1 MEKERLEAILAEV
14 DVPLEDRRFYSKSYL
29 ATYRHRIREKGYK
42 TDFLTRVLTKE
53 QVKLSY
59 RLDQSQLQESC
70 SVRNQLKTRK
80 LASVLI
86 NEEGF
91 FQTELLSKS
100 IRLLEGSLYALGP
113 DRQHDAKRQQHLLNV
128 LKLLEN
134 HPNLIRK
141 LHMISRP
148 QMHRIA
154 DQIIRETLQ
163 LPSKMVISD
172 AHTRRAVLAAWM
184 CYLRQN
190 VGSCFATAPAVIVQR
205 EQPEVFLR
213 DMQELLSTGQI
224 KRTVGGVEYTV
235 PLSYSWGAGDLRKVF
250 VFSAN
255 SKLEG
260 SGIWNSPGLIRALI
274 AIGIIEEEASTSE
287 KQEVLQGFIRSV
299 LKNWDSSQEYFYATV
314 EEILRRILLLHYN
327 LSEEEVQE
335 YLNRPKVMIHDSL
348 MMHVASGSKPSG
360 KSDRVQ
366 LYLAQFENAKSVFK
380 SLSDNALLK
389 TWEFTLASFSET
401 KAQFTTWN
409 LYSSLGLR
417 AEDKGGIGP
426 CLYEIL
432 NQRLHECNEK
442 AEQLELEYEQLYNQ
456 VQVIQRR
463 SRNVGSEKE
472 AQWVRI
478 EYQSKTSE
486 LRTVEAMRN
495 EWHMK
500 ARRYSHL
507 YDGLID
513 LYFRLFSQYFQE
525 VYDPDIHEVEAGPF
539 DDSPAGFRLL
549 YKHGRSNT
557 SQWTPIH
564 NHTEFI
570 EALANFFIASE
581 RELSNA
587 PEMKG
592 IESDLSEITT
602 RIVTHVRSQEFIETA
617 FYRMARKHGAP
628 MIKNP
633 LENLDKIQKKPW
645 VYTSGGAITTL
656 ISCYFRLDEKPKE
669 VSRWVENPMEL
680 LVFLID
686 SIKEIPEHTLDAFI
700 ENNDKSLLVH
710 SPTHA
715 FLLKPGYQR
724 FRSAW
729 KDPQFTYSW
738 VRDFV
743 VKPAEHFINNLY
755 LNDEH
760 MKFVVDELLEFVH
773 PNIQHYF
780 RQTFYALGGSMNV
793 VDFRNHILNTIEVT
807 RGLQYMGRGCLSSDQ
822 IDSTFF
828 SLLPL
833 FPSYQLKDRVE
844 VILNRLPGIDD
855 DQKKEMLGLV
865 DRLRGKI
872 GAPKVVAA
880 DGLQQIVKSLIAMV
894 TQKTT
899 APYDYPLLISQICQ
913 DRGYA
918 MPAPFVF
925 ADTNWVKDYFS
936 FLVNPGSGKFELWR
950 TDYIGSIG
958 EPMRDWDKWLDG
970 SRKKP
975 DWGVFNRPHEYRL
988 EA

>member
-1 MEKERLEAILAEV
+1 MDKESLEAILSEV
-14 DVPLEDRRFYSKSYL
+14 DVPLEDRRFYSQAYL
-29 ATYRHRIREKGYK
+29 AAYRHRKREKGYK
-42 TDFLTRVLTKE
+42 TDLLIRVMTKE
-53 QVKLSY
+53 QVKLSM
-59 RLDQSQLQESC
+59 RLDQSLLQESC
-70 SVRNQLKTRK
+70 SVRNHLKTRR
-80 LASVLI
+80 LASILI
-86 NEEGF
+86 DEEGK
-91 FQTELLSKS
+91 FQTGLLSQA
-100 IRLLEGSLYALGP
+100 IQLLEGSLYALGP
-113 DRQHDAKRQQHLLNV
+113 DRQHDARRQEHLLNV
-128 LKLLEN
+128 LKLLAEN
-134 HPNLIRK
+134 PALIRK
-141 LHMISRP
+141 LKAISRP
-148 QMHRIA
+148 EMHRIA

-163 LPSKMVISD
+163 LPSKVVVSD

-205 EQPEVFLR
+205 EQPELFLR
-213 DMQELLSTGQI
+213 DMQELLATGRL
-224 KRTVGGVEYTV
+224 KRVFGGVEYTV
-235 PLSYSWGAGDLRKVF
+235 PLSYGWGAGDLRRVF
-250 VFSAN
+250 VFS
-255 SKLEG
+255 SDPTFE
-260 SGIWNSPGLIRALI
+260 SPGIWNSPGFIRALS

-287 KQEVLQGFIRSV
+287 KQEILKELIAFE
-299 LKNWDSSQEYFYATV
+299 LKNWDTNQEWFYTTV
-314 EEILRRILLLHYN
+314 EEILRKILLTHYSI
-327 LSEEEVQE
+327 LQEEVDE
-335 YLNRPKVMIHDSL
+335 FLNRPKAMIHDSL
-348 MMHVASGSKPSG
+348 MMHVARGSKPSG
-360 KSDRVQ
+360 KTDRVQ
-366 LYLAQFENAKSVFK
+366 LFISQFENAKTMFK
-380 SLSDNALLK
+380 SFSDNALLK

-432 NQRLHECNEK
+432 NQRLHESNEK
-442 AEQLELEYEQLYNQ
+442 AEQFQIEYEQLYNQ

-478 EYQSKTSE
+478 EYQSKSSE
-486 LRTVEAMRN
+486 MRTVEVLRN

-525 VYDPDIHEVEAGPF
+525 VYDPDINEVTSGPF

-564 NHTEFI
+564 NHTEFV
-570 EALANFFIASE
+570 EALSNFFTASE
-581 RELSNA
+581 RELISS
-587 PEMKG
+587 PEMQG
-592 IESDLSEITT
+592 IENDLSEITT

-617 FYRMARKHGAP
+617 FYRMAQKHGAP
-628 MIKNP
+628 MIKDP

-669 VSRWVENPMEL
+669 VSRWVESPMEL

-686 SIKEIPEHTLDAFI
+686 SVKEISENTLDDFV

-729 KDPQFTYSW
+729 KDPEYTYSW

-743 VKPAEHFINNLY
+743 VKPAEHFVNNLY
-755 LNDEH
+755 LNDEY
-760 MKFVVDELLEFVH
+760 MKFVVDVLLDKVH
-773 PNIQHYF
+773 PNIKHYF

-793 VDFRNHILNTIEVT
+793 VDFRNHMLNTIEVS
-807 RGLQYMGRGCLSSDQ
+807 RGLQYMGRGCVSADE
-822 IDSTFF
+822 IDGTFF

-833 FPSYQLKDRVE
+833 FSSYKLKDRVE
-844 VILNRLPGIDD
+844 VILNRLPGIDEN
-855 DQKKEMLGLV
+855 KKSEMLTLV
-865 DRLRGKI
+865 ERLGGKV
-872 GAPKVVAA
+872 GAPRIMGA
-880 DGLQQIVKSLIAMV
+880 DSLQEIVKSLIAIV
-894 TQKTT
+894 THKTA

-975 DWGVFNRPHEYRL
+975 DWGVFNRPYEYRL
-988 EA
+988 DL